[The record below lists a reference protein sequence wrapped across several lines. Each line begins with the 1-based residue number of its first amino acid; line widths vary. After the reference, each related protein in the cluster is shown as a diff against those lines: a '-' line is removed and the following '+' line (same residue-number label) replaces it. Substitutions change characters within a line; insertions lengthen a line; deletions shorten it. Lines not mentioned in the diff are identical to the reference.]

1 MLGNTV
7 KRLAQ
12 RGIMLEYEDSVPV
25 LLAREGIDSMS
36 GARNLRRV
44 IIQKV
49 EDPLSDMLLSG
60 QFFGKR
66 LLLKTDM
73 DEIRIAVQED
83 LVIA

>member
-1 MLGNTV
+1 
-7 KRLAQ
+7 
-12 RGIMLEYEDSVPV
+12 
-25 LLAREGIDSMS
+25 MS